1 MTTTIASAVVRPRPL
16 PSFRAR
22 VAPAP
27 ARRDDRAR
35 GDVRAR
41 RHARRASLG
50 SRQPHYDGER
60 APVLAVRIQEMF
72 GLPETPRVARGKVP
86 VLLHL
91 LAPNGRPQ
99 QVTDDLASFWKD
111 AYHHVRKDLRTRY
124 PKHDWPE
131 DALSARPSSRPR
143 RRRRR

>member
-1 MTTTIASAVVRPRPL
+1 RL
-16 PSFRAR
+16 
-22 VAPAP
+22 
-27 ARRDDRAR
+27 
-35 GDVRAR
+35 
-41 RHARRASLG
+41 L
-50 SRQPHYDGER
+50 YDGER